1 VADLGALPMVVA
13 LAMDEVAVEFSV
25 SPLTLACPR

>member
-1 VADLGALPMVVA
+1 VADLGAVVA